1 MNIKIDD
8 LNINYIVRGEGK
20 NILLLHG
27 WGCDINIF
35 NKMINHLSKNNKVY
49 ALDLPGFGKSDEP
62 KVPWNANDYAD
73 LIVKFIN
80 KINIKKLSIL
90 GHSHGG
96 RTIIKMFS
104 KEMPFEIDKVILVDS
119 AGIKNKKNIDKSF
132 KVKFIKLLK
141 SIIFNK
147 FTNKL
152 FPGLLNKLKSRMG
165 SVDYRSATPVM
176 RDTLVK
182 LVNEDL
188 TDILPNINVPTL
200 LIWGE
205 MDTATPLEH
214 AYKMEKLIP
223 NAGLVLLKGRTHYS
237 FLEEPDTVNRVLD
250 SFLGGK

>member
-1 MNIKIDD
+1 MNTKIDN
-8 LNINYIVRGEGK
+8 LNVNYIVKGEGE

-35 NKMINHLSKNNKVY
+35 NKMINHLSRSNKVY
-49 ALDLPGFGKSDEP
+49 ALDLPGFGKTDEP
-62 KVPWNANDYAD
+62 KVPWDSNDYANF
-73 LIVKFIN
+73 IIKFIEQN
-80 KINIKKLSIL
+80 KINKLSIL
-90 GHSHGG
+90 GHSNGG
-96 RTIIKMFS
+96 RIIIKMFS
-104 KEMPFEIDKVILVDS
+104 KKMPFEVDKVILIDS
-119 AGIKNKKNIDKSF
+119 AGIKNKRNVDKSL
-132 KVKFIKLLK
+132 KVRIIKLLK

-147 FTNKL
+147 FMNKL
-152 FPGLLNKLKSRMG
+152 LPGLLNKLKSRTG
-165 SVDYRSATPVM
+165 SIDYRNATPIM

-188 TDILPNINVPTL
+188 TNILPNINVPTL

-205 MDTATPLEH
+205 MDTATPLED

-237 FLEEPDTVNRVLD
+237 FLEESETVNRVLD